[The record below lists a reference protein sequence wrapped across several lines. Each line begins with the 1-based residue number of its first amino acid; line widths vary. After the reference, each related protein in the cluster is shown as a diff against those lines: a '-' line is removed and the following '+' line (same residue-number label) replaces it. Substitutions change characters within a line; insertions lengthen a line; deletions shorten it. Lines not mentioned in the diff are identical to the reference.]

1 MSLVDMSPMQAA
13 ISLGDGARD
22 SGQYGTAVMH
32 YKAAG
37 MIGATSIGPAIDT
50 KSNGATAGLTQPA
63 WDMNGLLAGLNSE
76 GNATSDDADQAK
88 SFITQMMAKYVAA
101 NAWAAAPAAHADV
114 KLPPLVTTSNILPV
128 YGAMPPLGQS
138 LPKPVAPPPVSAPV
152 SAPVAA
158 AIKAVAAPPKTY
170 APAPIAIAPKKPS
183 VSGKNLLAAAVAG
196 AGGAAFL
203 GLPGAII
210 GALAGGFGS
219 KAILKW

>member
-1 MSLVDMSPMQAA
+1 MSLVDLSPMQAA

-37 MIGATSIGPAIDT
+37 MLGATSIGPAIDA

-114 KLPPLVTTSNILPV
+114 KLPPLVVTSSILPV
-128 YGAMPPLGQS
+128 YGAMPSLGQA
-138 LPKPVAPPPVSAPV
+138 LPPPPKPAPV

-158 AIKAVAAPPKTY
+158 AIKAVAAPVKTY
-170 APAPIAIAPKKPS
+170 APPVVAVTPKKPAI
-183 VSGKNLLAAAVAG
+183 SGKNLLAAAAMG
-196 AGGAAFL
+196 AGGAALL
-203 GLPGAII
+203 GLPGALLGVI
-210 GALAGGFGS
+210 AGGAGS
-219 KAILKW
+219 KFLFKW